1 MMKLSASICLLVVL
15 AVANQA
21 QADSLKSSQ
30 SSVVQELK
38 KQKGNEIKST
48 NQMQDSTS
56 LSTCSIRSNAVFKG
70 WPDMKR
76 PCVEA
81 MRNQIQK
88 EIFASTQ
95 YLAMAAHFATD
106 TVNRPGFAE
115 HFIKAAKE
123 EREHGSKLVEYLS
136 MRGQLTDTVKN
147 LISVP
152 TVAVEKWSGLSALEA
167 AFKLETEVTNSIRA
181 LIKTCEGTAK
191 SGEDN
196 DYHLVDYLTGVYLE
210 EQLTGQ
216 RELAGQITTL
226 EKMMSAH
233 GELGE
238 FLFDKNM

>member
-21 QADSLKSSQ
+21 QADSLK
-30 SSVVQELK
+30 
-38 KQKGNEIKST
+38 
-48 NQMQDSTS
+48 
-56 LSTCSIRSNAVFKG
+56 CSIRSNAVFKG

-81 MRNQIQK
+81 MRHQIQK

>member
-1 MMKLSASICLLVVL
+1 MVKLIASIASLLVVL
-15 AVANQA
+15 ALANVA
-21 QADSLKSSQ
+21 QADSLKC
-30 SSVVQELK
+30 
-38 KQKGNEIKST
+38 NIKS
-48 NQMQDSTS
+48 
-56 LSTCSIRSNAVFKG
+56 NAAFSG
-70 WPDMKR
+70 WPDMKA
-76 PCVEA
+76 PCINS
-81 MRNQIQK
+81 MRKQIQK

-123 EREHGSKLVEYLS
+123 EREHGAKLVEYLS
-136 MRGQLTDTVKN
+136 MRGQLTDTVNN
-147 LISVP
+147 LIKVP
-152 TVAVEKWSGLSALEA
+152 TVDVSKWTGLSALEA

-191 SGEDN
+191 NGEDN

-216 RELAGQITTL
+216 RDLAGKITTL
-226 EKMMSAH
+226 EKMMDSH

-238 FLFDKNM
+238 FLFDKNL